1 MDLEKALL
9 EKARDGRAVETP
21 GDEGAREEAVHV
33 GPRLDEVLL
42 TRLDRIVALAARR
55 GEPAL
60 HGELLDELRGLV
72 REAETLRPPP
82 QATTEEVVE
91 RPARRLHG
99 T

>member
-1 MDLEKALL
+1 MDLEKAC
-9 EKARDGRAVETP
+9 RDGRAVEKP
-21 GDEGAREEAVHV
+21 GDEDEREQAVPVGARLEEA
-33 GPRLDEVLL
+33 LL

-60 HGELLDELRGLV
+60 HGELLDELRGLL
-72 REAETLRPPP
+72 REAATLRPR
-82 QATTEEVVE
+82 QQTTAEEVVE